1 MGLSSKYNHG
11 RSWILYSRVLYFQLE
26 NRDEIGPLR
35 GSQVDAD
42 KSRSTAFQ
50 FEIIGQKFRRSV
62 FRHEFL
68 INITNHVIEEEK
80 KHSEYH

>member
-1 MGLSSKYNHG
+1 MSFVFSAP
-11 RSWILYSRVLYFQLE
+11 

-35 GSQVDAD
+35 GGQVDAD

-50 FEIIGQKFRRSV
+50 FEIIGQKFKKSV

-80 KHSEYH
+80 KHSEYY